1 MTTFAVVDLETTGNQ
16 KQDRIIEIGIVIY
29 RDQQI
34 VSTYQTL
41 INPHKHISRFI
52 EHLTGINN
60 AMVMDQPTFEDV
72 ATTIHH
78 LLDDAYF
85 VAHNVPFDL
94 GFLNQEFERVGLEK
108 LTSKT
113 LDTVEL
119 SRMMLPAAPGF
130 KLNQLAQFLSI
141 THDDPHRA
149 LSDAYVTTDLLKVLL
164 EELASLPKTTLK
176 KLLPLSEKLKSDL
189 VPIIHELL
197 NKPQTR
203 HISEKDAS
211 YDYHYGL
218 AIRRVPE
225 IEPITKQPVMPSFGE
240 WLDQFEAAFNTPLR
254 FGQREM
260 SEAIYHAF
268 VTGSSALIEAGTG
281 IGKTMSYLLAA
292 IYVAKTSQE
301 KVVISTY
308 LKQLQKQLLHE
319 EVPKILDHIK
329 EGCRIEV
336 LKGKNQY
343 ISVKR
348 FSEWI
353 VKTDNDHY
361 DFTLTK
367 AIVLIWLTKTET
379 GDVDEIQLPRSGYQL
394 FHQFSHRFDSDEK
407 QAFSY
412 YEYKLTRIDTADIVI
427 VNHALMHQL
436 VVQEKMPLNRIIIDE
451 AHHLPEVIEQEE
463 GLMFHSEAIHAF
475 LNQVIHRLKTFEVL
489 DAGIKATVE
498 DIKYDYQCLIDF
510 TRQFISRQLTSKGTK
525 KIVTIDPNE
534 DVFLTMQV
542 MYERFKLLLDDL
554 LKDVYL
560 TPHPLIR
567 DELTSIV
574 SAFLE
579 PYNRFFF
586 DDATDAVY
594 WLEMDMTHQQH
605 PISFYKKPVD
615 IRDTVKRYY
624 FAKGRSVILTSATLT
639 VNQRFDYLEHQLGI
653 TKQVNTYRFP
663 ALYPTEDHVQ
673 LLVPNDFPRLDQR
686 ETTAYVEA
694 LSELVFSL
702 ADLTKG
708 RMLIL
713 FNSYQMLKDT
723 HVLLEELFQDDYV
736 LIAQGIS
743 SGSHEK
749 LKKHFQQTD
758 QAILLGTHAFWEGLD
773 IPGDDLKCVVIA
785 RLPFQSPSQPVVEAK
800 LKRMESNGQSG
811 FYGYS
816 LPDAVIR
823 FKQGFGR
830 LIRSETDAGIVVV
843 TDDRIVTKS
852 YGRTF
857 IESLPSVPV
866 YHRRTTE
873 LLDMAQTFLTD
884 K

>member
-34 VSTYQTL
+34 VKTYQTL
-41 INPHKHISRFI
+41 INPHRHISRFI

-60 AMVMDQPTFEDV
+60 AMVMDQPTFEEV
-72 ATTIHH
+72 ANDIHH
-78 LLDDAYF
+78 LFDEAYF

-94 GFLNQEFERVGLEK
+94 GFLNQEFARVGLEK
-108 LTSKT
+108 LNVKT

-119 SRMMLPAAPGF
+119 SRMMLPKAPGF
-130 KLNQLAQFLSI
+130 KLNQLAQFLAL

-149 LSDAYVTTDLLKVLL
+149 LSDAYVTTELLKVLL
-164 EELASLPKTTLK
+164 SELTQLPKTTLK
-176 KLLPLSEKLKSDL
+176 KLLPLAEKLKSD
-189 VPIIHELL
+189 VIPIIHDSL
-197 NKPQTR
+197 NKPQADLIKET
-203 HISEKDAS
+203 EDP

-218 AIRRVPE
+218 AIKRVTDIKPNRS
-225 IEPITKQPVMPSFGE
+225 EPITQSFGD
-240 WLDQFEAAFNTPLR
+240 WLDTFETAFNVPLR
-254 FGQREM
+254 LGQREM

-268 VTGSSALIEAGTG
+268 VTQSSALIEAGTG

-292 IYVAKTSQE
+292 IYFAKTSKE
-301 KVVISTY
+301 KVFISTY
-308 LKQLQKQLLHE
+308 LKQLQKQVLHE
-319 EVPKILDHIK
+319 EVPKILAHLS
-329 EGCRIEV
+329 ETCQIEV

-343 ISVKR
+343 VSLKR

-394 FHQFSHRFDSDEK
+394 FHQFSHRFDTDEI

-412 YEYKLTRIDTADIVI
+412 YEHKLAQIEVADIVI

-436 VVQEKMPLNRIIIDE
+436 ILQDNMPLNRLIIDE

-463 GLMFHSEAIHAF
+463 GLMFHSQAIHAF
-475 LNQVIHRLKTFEVL
+475 LNQVVHRLKTFDVL
-489 DAGIKATVE
+489 DSKMKAAIE
-498 DIKYDYQCLIDF
+498 DIKYDYQCFIDYA
-510 TRQFISRQLTSKGTK
+510 RQFMTHHMTAERSKK
-525 KIVTIDPNE
+525 MVTIDPSAAA
-534 DVFLTMQV
+534 FATMKV

-554 LKDVYL
+554 LKDVYR

-567 DELTSIV
+567 EELTPIV
-574 SAFLE
+574 SAFLA
-579 PYNRFFF
+579 PYNQFFIE
-586 DDATDAVY
+586 DSTDAVY
-594 WLEMDMTHQQH
+594 WLEMDLTHQQQ
-605 PISFYKKPVD
+605 PIRFYKKPVD
-615 IRDTVKRYY
+615 ISETVNRYY
-624 FAKGRSVILTSATLT
+624 FTKERSVILTSATLT
-639 VNQRFDYLEHQLGI
+639 VNHRFDYLQDQLGI
-653 TKQVNTYRFP
+653 EKPINTYRFP
-663 ALYPTEDHVQ
+663 ALYPTEDNVQ
-673 LLVPNDFPRLDQR
+673 VLVPNDFPRLDNR
-686 ETTAYVEA
+686 ETTAYIEA

-713 FNSYQMLKDT
+713 FNSYHMLKET
-723 HVLLEELFQDDYV
+723 YALLEELFQDDYV

-785 RLPFQSPSQPVVEAK
+785 RLPFQSPSQPVIEAK
-800 LKRMESNGQSG
+800 LKRIESNGQSG
-811 FYGYS
+811 FYCYS

-830 LIRSETDAGIVVV
+830 LIRHETDTGIVVV
-843 TDDRIVTKS
+843 TDDRLVTKS

-866 YHRRTTE
+866 FHRRTTE
-873 LLDMAQTFLTD
+873 LLDMAQTFLSD

>member
-34 VSTYQTL
+34 VTTYQTL

-60 AMVMDQPTFEDV
+60 AMVMDQPAFEDV
-72 ATTIHH
+72 AANIHQ
-78 LLDDAYF
+78 LLDEAYF

-94 GFLNQEFERVGLEK
+94 GFLNQEFARVGLEK
-108 LTSKT
+108 LSSKT

-119 SRMMLPAAPGF
+119 SRMVLPTAPGF

-164 EELASLPKTTLK
+164 EELAHLPKTTLK
-176 KLLPLSEKLKSDL
+176 KLLPLAEKLKSDL
-189 VPIIHELL
+189 APIIHELL
-197 NKPQTR
+197 NTPQKR
-203 HISEKDAS
+203 HISGEDGP

-225 IEPITKQPVMPSFGE
+225 VESITNQADMPSFGE
-240 WLDQFEAAFNTPLR
+240 WLDQFEAAFKTPLR
-254 FGQREM
+254 LGQREM

-268 VTGSSALIEAGTG
+268 VTKSSALIEAGTG
-281 IGKTMSYLLAA
+281 IGKTISYLLAA
-292 IYVAKTSQE
+292 IYMAKTSQE
-301 KVVISTY
+301 KVVVSTY

-319 EVPKILDHIK
+319 EVPKILEHLN
-329 EGCRIEV
+329 EPCRIEV

-394 FHQFSHRFDSDEK
+394 FHQFSHRFDTDEK

-412 YEYKLTRIDTADIVI
+412 YEHKLAQIDTADIVI

-436 VVQEKMPLNRIIIDE
+436 VLQGKMPLNRIIIDE

-475 LNQVIHRLKTFEVL
+475 LNQVVHRLKTFDVL
-489 DAGIKATVE
+489 DAGMKVTIE
-498 DIKYDYQCLIDF
+498 DIKYDYQCLIDY
-510 TRQFISRQLTSKGTK
+510 TRQFVSRQFTSKGTK
-525 KIVTIDPNE
+525 KMVTIDPNE
-534 DVFLTMQV
+534 GVFSTMQV
-542 MYERFKLLLDDL
+542 MYERFKLLLDGL
-554 LKDVYL
+554 LKDVYQ

-567 DELTSIV
+567 EELTSIV

-605 PISFYKKPVD
+605 PVSFYKKPVD
-615 IRDTVKRYY
+615 IRETVKRYY
-624 FAKGRSVILTSATLT
+624 FAEGRSVILTSATLT
-639 VNQRFDYLEHQLGI
+639 VNQRFDYLQNQLGL

-713 FNSYQMLKDT
+713 FNSYQMLRDT
-723 HVLLEELFQDDYV
+723 HALLEALFQNDYV

-800 LKRMESNGQSG
+800 LKRIENSGQSG

-830 LIRSETDAGIVVV
+830 LIRNETDTGIVVV
-843 TDDRIVTKS
+843 TDDRLVTKS

-873 LLDMAQTFLTD
+873 LLDMAQTFLMD

>member
-16 KQDRIIEIGIVIY
+16 KHDRIIEIGIVIY

-34 VSTYQTL
+34 VTTYQTL
-41 INPHKHISRFI
+41 INPHQHISRFI

-60 AMVMDQPTFEDV
+60 AMVMDQPAFEDV
-72 ATTIHH
+72 ATKIHH
-78 LLDDAYF
+78 LLEDAYF

-94 GFLNQEFERVGLEK
+94 GFLNQEFERVGLKK

-119 SRMMLPAAPGF
+119 SRMVLPTAPGF

-164 EELASLPKTTLK
+164 EELRNLPKTTLK
-176 KLLPLSEKLKSDL
+176 KLLPLAEKLKSDL
-189 VPIIHELL
+189 VPLIHEWL
-197 NKPQTR
+197 NKPKTR
-203 HISEKDAS
+203 QNSGHDAR

-218 AIRRVPE
+218 AIKRVPE
-225 IEPITKQPVMPSFGE
+225 LEPITHQPAMPSFGE
-240 WLDQFEAAFNTPLR
+240 WLDQFEAVFDTPLR
-254 FGQREM
+254 AGQREM

-268 VTGSSALIEAGTG
+268 VTNSSALIEAGTG
-281 IGKTMSYLLAA
+281 IGKSLSYLLAA

-319 EVPKILDHIK
+319 EVPKVLKYLK
-329 EGCRIEV
+329 ESCRIEV

-394 FHQFSHRFDSDEK
+394 FHQFSHRFDTDEK

-412 YEYKLTRIDTADIVI
+412 YEYKLARIDTADIVI

-436 VVQEKMPLNRIIIDE
+436 VLQENMTLNRIIIDE

-475 LNQVIHRLKTFEVL
+475 LNQVIHRLKTFDVL
-489 DAGIKATVE
+489 DAGVKATIE
-498 DIKYDYQCLIDF
+498 DIKYDYQCLIDY
-510 TRQFISRQLTSKGTK
+510 TRQFISRQHTSKRTK

-534 DVFLTMQV
+534 DMFATMQV

-554 LKDVYL
+554 LKDVYM

-567 DELTSIV
+567 EELTSIV

-579 PYNRFFF
+579 PYNHFFF
-586 DDATDAVY
+586 DDGTDAVY

-615 IRDTVKRYY
+615 IRETVKRYY

-639 VNQRFDYLEHQLGI
+639 VNQRFDYLQHQLGI
-653 TKQVNTYRFP
+653 TKHVNTYRFP

-686 ETTAYVEA
+686 DTTAYVEA

-723 HVLLEELFQDDYV
+723 HTLLEELFQDDYV

-749 LKKHFQQTD
+749 LKKHFQHTD

-773 IPGDDLKCVVIA
+773 IQGDDLKCVVIA

-800 LKRMESNGQSG
+800 LKRMERNGQSG

-816 LPDAVIR
+816 LPDAVLR

-830 LIRSETDAGIVVV
+830 LIRHETDTGIVVV

-873 LLDMAQTFLTD
+873 LLDLAQTFLTD

>member
-34 VSTYQTL
+34 VTTYQTL

-72 ATTIHH
+72 ATTIHQ

-94 GFLNQEFERVGLEK
+94 GFLNQEFERVGLNK
-108 LTSKT
+108 LHTKT

-119 SRMMLPAAPGF
+119 SRMMLPGAPGF

-149 LSDAYVTTDLLKVLL
+149 LSDAYVTTDLLNVLL
-164 EELASLPKTTLK
+164 EELTRLPKTTLK
-176 KLLPLSEKLKSDL
+176 KLVPLAEKLKSDL
-189 VPIIHELL
+189 APIIHELL
-197 NKPQTR
+197 NQPQTR
-203 HISEKDAS
+203 DMTKKDAS

-218 AIRRVPE
+218 AIKRVPD
-225 IEPITKQPVMPSFGE
+225 IEPITQTQELPSFGD
-240 WLDQFEAAFNTPLR
+240 WLDAFEASFNKPLR
-254 FGQREM
+254 LGQREM

-268 VTGSSALIEAGTG
+268 VTESSAFIEAGTG
-281 IGKTMSYLLAA
+281 IGKTLSYLLAA
-292 IYVAKTSQE
+292 IYMAKTTRE

-319 EVPKILDHIK
+319 EVPKISNHLN
-329 EGCRIEV
+329 EACRIEV

-353 VKTDNDHY
+353 VKHDNDHY

-394 FHQFSHRFDSDEK
+394 FHQFSHRFDTDEK

-412 YEYKLTRIDTADIVI
+412 YEHKLARIETADIVI

-436 VVQEKMPLNRIIIDE
+436 VLQEQLPLKRIIIDE

-463 GLMFHSEAIHAF
+463 GLMFQSEAIHAF
-475 LNQVIHRLKTFEVL
+475 LNQVVHRLKTFDVL
-489 DAGIKATVE
+489 DADIKATVE
-498 DIKYDYQCLIDF
+498 DIKYDYQCFIDY
-510 TRQFISRQLTSKGTK
+510 TRQFISRQYSAKGSK
-525 KIVTIDPNE
+525 KIVTIDPHE
-534 DVFLTMQV
+534 AVFSTMQV
-542 MYERFKLLLDDL
+542 MYERFKVLLDTL
-554 LKDVYL
+554 LQSVHL
-560 TPHPLIR
+560 TPHPLIH
-567 DELTSIV
+567 DELISIV

-579 PYNRFFF
+579 PYNCFFF

-594 WLEMDMTHQQH
+594 WLEMDLTHQQH

-615 IRDTVKRYY
+615 IRETVMRYY
-624 FAKGRSVILTSATLT
+624 FTPHRSVILTSATLT
-639 VNQRFDYLEHQLGI
+639 VNQRFDYIQQQLGLS
-653 TKQVNTYRFP
+653 KQVETYRFP
-663 ALYPTEDHVQ
+663 ALYPTESHVQ

-723 HVLLEELFQDDYV
+723 HALLDELFQADYV

-749 LKKHFQQTD
+749 LKKHFQQTN

-830 LIRSETDAGIVVV
+830 LIRNETDSGIVVV
-843 TDDRIVTKS
+843 TDDRIVTKN
-852 YGRTF
+852 YGQTF

-873 LLDMAQTFLTD
+873 LLDLAQTFLTD